1 MDPAPPIT
9 RYGKVLAHGNT
20 YLNVVYTNDSAK
32 VPGFLSDFK
41 YWLEEEED
49 NNKKFMGLDLEYTA
63 DQRDVAVIQLCFKKH
78 VMVFQWAR

>member
-1 MDPAPPIT
+1 MARPIS
-9 RYGKVLAHGNT
+9 
-20 YLNVVYTNDSAK
+20 NVVYTNDSAK
-32 VPGFLSDFK
+32 VPDFLSDFK

>member
-1 MDPAPPIT
+1 MNPIT
-9 RYGKVLAHGNT
+9 RYGKVLAHGTTN
-20 YLNVVYTNDSAK
+20 LNVVYTNDSAK
-32 VPGFLSDFK
+32 VPDFLSDFE

-49 NNKKFMGLDLEYTA
+49 NNKKFMGLDLEYTV